1 MKRTV
6 LTLSLA
12 LLAASAMVSCGG
24 DDKGKNA
31 AQPAA
36 QTSKQNASA
45 DTGASASQLP
55 NYRVINMDTIALK
68 YNLSIDFNE
77 QYIKMQ
83 NNYQEEYKKQNTAM
97 NSKGESFMKRYQEAS
112 SQSVPLPSEMDK
124 LQKEYASLQT
134 QAGQIQEKLAKME
147 VEIEQTQMKNLKTIT
162 DSLRNFLKDY
172 AAARG
177 YDAIIESGAVP
188 YYNPALDVTT
198 EVVEGLNARYNKVK

>member
-1 MKRTV
+1 MKRKF

-12 LLAASAMVSCGG
+12 VLAASAMISCGG
-24 DDKGKNA
+24 DDKGKS
-31 AQPAA
+31 PAA
-36 QTSKQNASA
+36 TGKPSVQKTDAVAEAQT
-45 DTGASASQLP
+45 GQLP
-55 NYRVINMDTIALK
+55 NYRVIDMDTILLK

-83 NNYQEEYKKQNTAM
+83 NNFQEEYKKQNNSM
-97 NSKGESFMKRYQEAS
+97 NSKGESLMKRYQEAS

-124 LQKEYASLQT
+124 IQKEYQSLQT

-147 VEIEQTQMKNLKTIT
+147 NDIEQTQMKNLKTIT
-162 DSLRNFLKDY
+162 DSVKNFLKDY

-177 YDAIIESGAVP
+177 YDAIIVSSMAP
-188 YYNPALDVTT
+188 YYNPALDVTS